1 MIKKLNLP
9 VAVFAQP
16 RLRQAR
22 GIRNGIDFPNKKP
35 AEAGCC
41 ALFSEIFNIQSI
53 PYPGE

>member
-9 VAVFAQP
+9 VVVFAQP

-41 ALFSEIFNIQSI
+41 ASFSEIFNIQSI